1 MAGPAYVQNTEA
13 IEATRVALA
22 KFAHQVGDG
31 LTEIEAEMRRMLDW
45 LEHDRPRYW
54 KNAVRE
60 AWDGVEQAKQS
71 LHRCLMYPIGDER
84 PSCTEERQAL
94 KQAEARLAYCQEK
107 AERLKGWCRELRH
120 ELFEYEG
127 RIAQLKEITD
137 IDVAQSVALLGKI
150 LDRVAEYHELKAPN
164 SREIRGVTH
173 FQIEQPGEGAGSSSS
188 EPVEAPAP
196 TEVEANEIEPNKV
209 EGGER

>member
-1 MAGPAYVQNTEA
+1 MAGPAYIQNTAA

-22 KFAHQVGDG
+22 KFAQQVGDA
-31 LTEIEAEMRRMLDW
+31 LTELEAEMRRMLDW

-60 AWDGVEQAKQS
+60 AWDGVEQAKQD

-94 KQAEARLAYCQEK
+94 KKAEAHLAYCQEK
-107 AERLKGWCRELRH
+107 TERLKGWCRELRH

-127 RIAQLKEITD
+127 RVAQLKEITE

-150 LDRVAEYHELKAPN
+150 LDRVAEYHLLKAPN

-173 FQIEQPGEGAGSSSS
+173 FKLDPTDGATASPASEEQAESIVDDGTKQDDA
-188 EPVEAPAP
+188 
-196 TEVEANEIEPNKV
+196 NKV
-209 EGGER
+209 EGAER

>member
-1 MAGPAYVQNTEA
+1 MAGPAHIQNTDA
-13 IEATRVALA
+13 IEAVRTALA

-31 LTEIEAEMRRMLDW
+31 LTELEAEMRRMLDW

-54 KNAVRE
+54 KNAVRQ
-60 AWDGVEQAKQS
+60 AWDGVELAKQN

-107 AERLKGWCRELRH
+107 SERLKGWCRDLRH

-127 RIAQLKEITD
+127 RMAQLKEITE

-150 LDRVAEYHELKAPN
+150 LDRVAEYHLLAAPN
-164 SREIRGVTH
+164 QRSGQLGGPARLEPGDQGAESPAKSPSDGPAANNQT
-173 FQIEQPGEGAGSSSS
+173 EQ
-188 EPVEAPAP
+188 
-196 TEVEANEIEPNKV
+196 
-209 EGGER
+209 ER

>member
-1 MAGPAYVQNTEA
+1 MAGPAYIQNTDA
-13 IEATRVALA
+13 IEATRAALA

-31 LTEIEAEMRRMLDW
+31 LAEVEAEMRRMLDW

-150 LDRVAEYHELKAPN
+150 LDRVAEYHQLKAPN

-173 FQIEQPGEGAGSSSS
+173 FQVEQPSEVADASPNEVAGEAASN
-188 EPVEAPAP
+188 
-196 TEVEANEIEPNKV
+196 EVEPNKA
-209 EGGER
+209 EGAER